1 MRSGKRGEKYGG
13 RKKIKGKWEKRERKR
28 LRKDSQMES
37 ERGDAKSE
45 TFFIFVA
52 KWIVCS
58 RCRDFFL
65 EASSFNICSE
75 TPTYIKINEKITLSF
90 FYIR

>member
-1 MRSGKRGEKYGG
+1 MENAVKNMEDEKRLKG
-13 RKKIKGKWEKRERKR
+13 RGIKRERKR
-28 LRKDSQMES
+28 LRKDNQMES

-58 RCRDFFL
+58 RCREFFSESL
-65 EASSFNICSE
+65 EFQYLFRNPDI
-75 TPTYIKINEKITLSF
+75 Y
-90 FYIR
+90 

>member
-1 MRSGKRGEKYGG
+1 
-13 RKKIKGKWEKRERKR
+13 
-28 LRKDSQMES
+28 MES

-65 EASSFNICSE
+65 KDSSFNICSE
-75 TPTYIKINEKITLSF
+75 TYIKINEKITLSF
-90 FYIR
+90 CIFADITVLY

>member
-1 MRSGKRGEKYGG
+1 MENAVKNMEDEKRLKG
-13 RKKIKGKWEKRERKR
+13 REIKRERKR

-75 TPTYIKINEKITLSF
+75 TPTYIKINEKITFSF
-90 FYIR
+90 F